1 MPAVALCLSLSSA
14 ALVLG
19 SCAKNQAANGSATLS
34 ITSPAEHI
42 HIHIDGSSD
51 YQVLTRTTGQIELSP
66 GQHTIEVVLAQPNH
80 SQTATTAS
88 VSVTVTGGSAGS
100 PSPSSG
106 GRYGYG
112 SGS

>member
-66 GQHTIEVVLAQPNH
+66 GQHTIEVLAQPNH